1 MFKNPD
7 IKISISKVTNCLR
20 EKIIDDGVSQ
30 EKLKDIICPAGIFIN
45 AIMPEEVALS
55 IFAEIIELKR
65 SGKIGSKKF

>member
-1 MFKNPD
+1 M
-7 IKISISKVTNCLR
+7 T
-20 EKIIDDGVSQ
+20 DDGVSQ

>member
-1 MFKNPD
+1 MK
-7 IKISISKVTNCLR
+7 S
-20 EKIIDDGVSQ
+20 GVYWVLQ
-30 EKLKDIICPAGIFIN
+30 EKLKDIICPEWIFIN